1 MVKRN
6 VQLKQK
12 EGRMNVYLTDW
23 LTDWLT
29 DGRTELLLLEKLY
42 KRKIQL
48 HVDSTAVLYTRLT
61 SSVVPSRPPHLH
73 VAGQTEPLR

>member
-12 EGRMNVYLTDW
+12 EGRMNVY